1 MVNWIA
7 LPCFRFFRR
16 CGEKESWIQFSLA
29 LFGYGGEGNQNGVL
43 SSSKYP
49 GFFGRAMISKA
60 NFGSKSDAGYLCE
73 CPTRVYV
80 ASEEKP
86 LGPCRRLAPLF
97 KAQ

>member
-1 MVNWIA
+1 MKKRVELDSVFA
-7 LPCFRFFRR
+7 C
-16 CGEKESWIQFSLA
+16 A
-29 LFGYGGEGNQNGVL
+29 FGYGGEGNQNGVL